1 MSRQGMGQGARPGI
15 RQVAARAG
23 VAVGTVSAYLNHPDR
38 VSAERARRIA
48 AAIDELGFVP
58 SSAGRQLRLGV
69 SSLIGYLSPDVSNPH
84 FSEIAQEVEYRA
96 ERLGMTVFFAHSHGD
111 REREDAYLEA
121 FEQRQVRGL
130 LVSSFEPIE
139 SRLAA
144 MRERGTPS
152 VLVGRRACD
161 EHQPSVSIDDVSGG
175 RQAAEHLIEQGCRR
189 LAFVGGP
196 LPVQQVTDRLD
207 GARQATDA
215 HPDVAG
221 PEVIEVAE
229 RSIAAGRAVGA
240 ALAARPA
247 ADRPDGVFAANDVL
261 ALGVLQA
268 LVAGGVSVPDEVAL
282 VGYDDNEFAEASLI
296 PLTSVR
302 ARHGDFGAAAV
313 DLLFEAIERETGA
326 SPDAAPAQR
335 EGTAAQ
341 RVFAPEL
348 IVRESSRRLT
358 H

>member
-1 MSRQGMGQGARPGI
+1 MTGADVPRSAGAAGSRPGI

-48 AAIDELGFVP
+48 EAIHELGFVP

-96 ERLGMTVFFAHSHGD
+96 ERLGLTVFFAHSHGD

-144 MRERGTPS
+144 MRDRGTPS

-161 EHQPSVSIDDVSGG
+161 ERQPSISIDDLSGG
-175 RQAAEHLIEQGCRR
+175 RQAAEHLLENGCRR

-196 LPVQQVTDRLD
+196 LPVPQVADRLE
-207 GARQATDA
+207 GARQA
-215 HPDVAG
+215 VAG
-221 PEVIEVAE
+221 APGSEIEVVEVAE

-240 ALAARPA
+240 SLAARVS
-247 ADRPDGVFAANDVL
+247 DHRSDGVFVANDVL
-261 ALGVLQA
+261 ALGVLQG
-268 LVAGGVSVPDEVAL
+268 LISGGVSVPHDVAL

-302 ARHGDFGAAAV
+302 ARHEDFGATAV
-313 DLLFEAIERETGA
+313 DLLFEAIEH
-326 SPDAAPAQR
+326 
-335 EGTAAQ
+335 GTVTQ
-341 RVFAPEL
+341 RVYEPEL
-348 IVRESSRRLT
+348 IVRESSRRT
-358 H
+358 TP

>member
-1 MSRQGMGQGARPGI
+1 MGQGARPGI

-48 AAIDELGFVP
+48 EAIDELGFVP

-144 MRERGTPS
+144 MRDRGTPS

-161 EHQPSVSIDDVSGG
+161 ERQLSVSIDDVSGG

-207 GARQATDA
+207 GVRQATDA
-215 HPDVAG
+215 HPDVGG

-268 LVAGGVSVPDEVAL
+268 LVAGGVSVPGEVAL

-313 DLLFEAIERETGA
+313 DLLFDAIERQAG
-326 SPDAAPAQR
+326 APADTAAAQR
-335 EGTAAQ
+335 VGTDAQ

-348 IVRESSRRLT
+348 IVRESSRRLRP
-358 H
+358 

>member
-1 MSRQGMGQGARPGI
+1 MPATEDRPGHRPGI

-48 AAIDELGFVP
+48 EAIDELGFVP

-84 FSEIAQEVEYRA
+84 FSEIALEVEYRA

-152 VLVGRRACD
+152 VLVGRRARD
-161 EHQPSVSIDDVSGG
+161 ERQPSISIDDVSGG
-175 RQAAEHLIEQGCRR
+175 RQAAAHLLAGGCRR
-189 LAFVGGP
+189 IAFVGGP
-196 LPVQQVTDRLD
+196 LPVQQVADRLD
-207 GARQATDA
+207 GARQA
-215 HPDVAG
+215 VAG
-221 PEVIEVAE
+221 TPGVIDVEEVAE

-240 ALAARPA
+240 ALAARPG
-247 ADRPDGVFAANDVL
+247 ADRPDGVLAANDLL

-268 LVAGGVSVPDEVAL
+268 LIAGGVSVPRDIAV

-302 ARHGDFGAAAV
+302 AQHADFGATAV
-313 DLLFEAIERETGA
+313 DLLFEAIEHGTVV
-326 SPDAAPAQR
+326 QR
-335 EGTAAQ
+335 IYE
-341 RVFAPEL
+341 PEL
-348 IVRESSRRLT
+348 IVRESSRRVPA
-358 H
+358 

>member
-1 MSRQGMGQGARPGI
+1 MTRQGTAPGRPGI
-15 RQVAARAG
+15 RQVAALAG

-38 VSAERARRIA
+38 VSAERARRIGE
-48 AAIDELGFVP
+48 AIDRLGFVP

-152 VLVGRRACD
+152 VLVGRRAR
-161 EHQPSVSIDDVSGG
+161 EASQPSVSIDDVSGG
-175 RQAAEHLIEQGCRR
+175 RQAAEHLVANGCRR

-196 LPVQQVTDRLD
+196 LPVEQVADRLA
-207 GARQATDA
+207 GARRAA
-215 HPDVAG
+215 AG
-221 PEVIEVAE
+221 GSAGIEVVEVAE

-240 ALAARPA
+240 ALAARPPGE
-247 ADRPDGVFAANDVL
+247 RPDGVFAANDVL

-268 LVAGGVSVPDEVAL
+268 LVAGGVSVPHDLAL

-302 ARHGDFGAAAV
+302 ARHEDFGATAV
-313 DLLFEAIERETGA
+313 DLLFEAIER
-326 SPDAAPAQR
+326 
-335 EGTAAQ
+335 GTVAQ
-341 RVFAPEL
+341 RVYEPEL
-348 IVRESSRRLT
+348 IVRESSRRAAR
-358 H
+358 

>member
-1 MSRQGMGQGARPGI
+1 MSRPGI

-48 AAIDELGFVP
+48 EAIDELGFVP

-121 FEQRQVRGL
+121 FEQRQVRGI
-130 LVSSFEPIE
+130 LVSSFQPIE
-139 SRLAA
+139 ARLAA

-161 EHQPSVSIDDVSGG
+161 GLQPSVSIDDVSGG
-175 RQAAEHLIEQGCRR
+175 RQAGEHLIANGCRR

-196 LPVQQVTDRLD
+196 LPVQQVADRLD
-207 GARQATDA
+207 GMRTAAVAASIDP
-215 HPDVAG
+215 PD
-221 PEVIEVAE
+221 VIEVAE
-229 RSIAAGRAVGA
+229 RSIAVGRAVGA

-247 ADRPDGVFAANDVL
+247 AERPDGVFAANDVL
-261 ALGVLQA
+261 ALGLLQA
-268 LVAGGVSVPDEVAL
+268 LVAGGVSVPGEMAL

-302 ARHGDFGAAAV
+302 ARHDDFGAAAV
-313 DLLFEAIERETGA
+313 DLLFEAIERGTGPRA
-326 SPDAAPAQR
+326 DGA
-335 EGTAAQ
+335 TTQ
-341 RVFAPEL
+341 RVYEPEL
-348 IVRESSRRLT
+348 IVRESSRRA

>member
-1 MSRQGMGQGARPGI
+1 MSRPGI
-15 RQVAARAG
+15 RQVAAHAG

-38 VSAERARRIA
+38 VSPERAGRIA

-69 SSLIGYLSPDVSNPH
+69 SSLIGYLSPDVSNPR
-84 FSEIAQEVEYRA
+84 FSELAQEVEYRA

-121 FEQRQVRGL
+121 FEQRQVRGI
-130 LVSSFEPIE
+130 LVSSFQPIE
-139 SRLAA
+139 ARLAA

-161 EHQPSVSIDDVSGG
+161 DLQPSVSIDDVSGG
-175 RQAAEHLIEQGCRR
+175 RQAGEHLIANGCRR

-196 LPVQQVTDRLD
+196 LPVQQVADRLD
-207 GARQATDA
+207 GMRTAAVAASVDA
-215 HPDVAG
+215 

-229 RSIAAGRAVGA
+229 RSIAVGRAVGA

-247 ADRPDGVFAANDVL
+247 TQRPDGVFAANDVL
-261 ALGVLQA
+261 ALGLLQA
-268 LVAGGVSVPDEVAL
+268 LVAGGVSVPGEVAL

-302 ARHGDFGAAAV
+302 ARHDDFGAAAV
-313 DLLFEAIERETGA
+313 DLLFEAIEHGRGPRADGA
-326 SPDAAPAQR
+326 
-335 EGTAAQ
+335 TAQ
-341 RVFAPEL
+341 RVYEPEL
-348 IVRESSRRLT
+348 IVRESSRRA

>member
-1 MSRQGMGQGARPGI
+1 MPATEERPGHRPGI

-48 AAIDELGFVP
+48 EAIDDLGFVP

-69 SSLIGYLSPDVSNPH
+69 STLIGYLSPDVSNPR

-96 ERLGMTVFFAHSHGD
+96 ERLGLTVFFAHSHGD

-139 SRLAA
+139 DRLAA

-161 EHQPSVSIDDVSGG
+161 ERQPSISIDDVSGG
-175 RQAAEHLIEQGCRR
+175 RQAAAHLLAGGCRR
-189 LAFVGGP
+189 IVFAGGP
-196 LPVQQVTDRLD
+196 LPVQQVADRLD
-207 GARQATDA
+207 GARQA
-215 HPDVAG
+215 VAG
-221 PEVIEVAE
+221 TSGVIDVEEVAE

-247 ADRPDGVFAANDVL
+247 ADRPDGVFAANDLL

-268 LVAGGVSVPDEVAL
+268 LIAGGVSVPRDIAV

-302 ARHGDFGAAAV
+302 AQHADFGATAV
-313 DLLFEAIERETGA
+313 DLLFEAIEHGTVV
-326 SPDAAPAQR
+326 QR
-335 EGTAAQ
+335 IYE
-341 RVFAPEL
+341 PEL
-348 IVRESSRRLT
+348 IVRESSRRVPA
-358 H
+358 

>member
-1 MSRQGMGQGARPGI
+1 MSATEDRPGHRPGI
-15 RQVAARAG
+15 RQVAARAA

-48 AAIDELGFVP
+48 EAIDELGFVP

-69 SSLIGYLSPDVSNPH
+69 STLIGYLSPDVSNPR

-96 ERLGMTVFFAHSHGD
+96 ERLGHTVFFAHSHGD

-139 SRLAA
+139 NRLAA

-152 VLVGRRACD
+152 VLVGRRARD
-161 EHQPSVSIDDVSGG
+161 ERQPSISIDDVSGG
-175 RQAAEHLIEQGCRR
+175 RQAAAHLLAGGCRR
-189 LAFVGGP
+189 IAFVGGP
-196 LPVQQVTDRLD
+196 LPVQQVADRLD
-207 GARQATDA
+207 GARQA
-215 HPDVAG
+215 VAG
-221 PEVIEVAE
+221 TSGVIDVEEVAE

-240 ALAARPA
+240 ELAARPA
-247 ADRPDGVFAANDVL
+247 ADRPDGVFAANDLL

-268 LVAGGVSVPDEVAL
+268 LIAGGVSVPRDIAV

-302 ARHGDFGAAAV
+302 AQHADFGATAV
-313 DLLFEAIERETGA
+313 DLLFEAIEHGTVV
-326 SPDAAPAQR
+326 QR
-335 EGTAAQ
+335 IYE
-341 RVFAPEL
+341 PEL
-348 IVRESSRRLT
+348 IVRESSRRVPA
-358 H
+358 

>member
-1 MSRQGMGQGARPGI
+1 MTGADVNRQASQGARPGI
-15 RQVAARAG
+15 RQVAAHAG

-48 AAIDELGFVP
+48 EAIDELGFVP
-58 SSAGRQLRLGV
+58 SIAGRQLRLGV
-69 SSLIGYLSPDVSNPH
+69 STLIGYLSPDVSNPH

-111 REREDAYLEA
+111 RDREDAYLEA

-130 LVSSFEPIE
+130 LVSSFQPIE
-139 SRLAA
+139 DRLAA
-144 MRERGTPS
+144 MRQRGTAS
-152 VLVGRRACD
+152 VLVGRRARD

-175 RQAAEHLIEQGCRR
+175 RQAGEHLVGNGCRR

-196 LPVQQVTDRLD
+196 LAVPQVADRLEGVRQSVVSGTG
-207 GARQATDA
+207 GAL
-215 HPDVAG
+215 
-221 PEVIEVAE
+221 EVIEVGE

-240 ALAARPA
+240 ELAERAR
-247 ADRPDGVFAANDVL
+247 ADRPDGVLAANDVL
-261 ALGVLQA
+261 ALGILQA
-268 LVAGGVSVPDEVAL
+268 LVAGGVAVPGEVAL

-302 ARHGDFGAAAV
+302 ARHDDFGAAAV
-313 DLLFEAIERETGA
+313 DLLFEAIERG
-326 SPDAAPAQR
+326 PAVSR
-335 EGTAAQ
+335 GGPLS

-348 IVRESSRRLT
+348 IVRESSRRT
-358 H
+358 P

>member
-1 MSRQGMGQGARPGI
+1 MTRQAGGGQGGGQGLRPGI

-48 AAIDELGFVP
+48 EAIDELGFVP

-111 REREDAYLEA
+111 LEREDAYLEA

-130 LVSSFEPIE
+130 LVSSFQPIE
-139 SRLAA
+139 GRLAA

-152 VLVGRRACD
+152 VLVGRRARD
-161 EHQPSVSIDDVSGG
+161 ESQPSVSIDDVSGG
-175 RQAAEHLIEQGCRR
+175 RQAAEHLIGNGCRR

-196 LPVQQVTDRLD
+196 LPVQQVADRLE
-207 GARQATDA
+207 GVRQA
-215 HPDVAG
+215 VAAARG
-221 PEVIEVAE
+221 SVLEVVEVAE
-229 RSIAAGRAVGA
+229 RSIAAGRAVGGSI
-240 ALAARPA
+240 AARPA

-268 LVAGGVSVPDEVAL
+268 LVAGGVSVPHEVAL

-302 ARHGDFGAAAV
+302 ARHEDFGATAV
-313 DLLFEAIERETGA
+313 DLLFEAIE
-326 SPDAAPAQR
+326 Q
-335 EGTAAQ
+335 GTVAQ
-341 RVFAPEL
+341 RVYEPEL
-348 IVRESSRRLT
+348 IVRESSGRST
-358 H
+358 S

>member
-1 MSRQGMGQGARPGI
+1 MTGAEVSPQGSAPGRPGI

-38 VSAERARRIA
+38 VSAERARRIGE
-48 AAIDELGFVP
+48 AIDELGFVP

-111 REREDAYLEA
+111 RDREDAYLEA

-139 SRLAA
+139 ERLAA

-152 VLVGRRACD
+152 VLVGRRAR
-161 EHQPSVSIDDVSGG
+161 EASQPSISIDDVSGG
-175 RQAAEHLIEQGCRR
+175 RQAAEHLVASGCRR

-196 LPVQQVTDRLD
+196 LPVQQVTDRLA
-207 GARQATDA
+207 GARQAVA
-215 HPDVAG
+215 AEPVAG
-221 PEVIEVAE
+221 IEVVEVAE

-247 ADRPDGVFAANDVL
+247 AERPDGVFAANDVL

-268 LVAGGVSVPDEVAL
+268 LAAGGVSVPRDVAL

-302 ARHGDFGAAAV
+302 ARHEDFGATAV
-313 DLLFEAIERETGA
+313 DLLFEAIEHGA
-326 SPDAAPAQR
+326 V
-335 EGTAAQ
+335 AQ
-341 RVFAPEL
+341 RVYEPEL
-348 IVRESSRRLT
+348 IVRESSRRAAP
-358 H
+358 

>member
-1 MSRQGMGQGARPGI
+1 MSATEDRPGHRPGI

-48 AAIDELGFVP
+48 EAIDELGFVP

-69 SSLIGYLSPDVSNPH
+69 STLIGYLSPDVSNPR

-96 ERLGMTVFFAHSHGD
+96 ERLGLTVFFAHSHGD

-121 FEQRQVRGL
+121 FEQRQARGL

-139 SRLAA
+139 NRLAA

-152 VLVGRRACD
+152 VLVGRRARD
-161 EHQPSVSIDDVSGG
+161 ERQPSISIDDVSGG
-175 RQAAEHLIEQGCRR
+175 RQAAAHLLAGGCRR
-189 LAFVGGP
+189 IAFAGGP
-196 LPVQQVTDRLD
+196 LPVQQVADRLD
-207 GARQATDA
+207 GARQA
-215 HPDVAG
+215 VAG
-221 PEVIEVAE
+221 TSGVIDVEEVAE

-247 ADRPDGVFAANDVL
+247 ADRPDGVFAANDLL

-268 LVAGGVSVPDEVAL
+268 LIAGGVSVPRDIAV

-302 ARHGDFGAAAV
+302 AQHADFGATAV
-313 DLLFEAIERETGA
+313 DLLFEAIEHGTVV
-326 SPDAAPAQR
+326 QR
-335 EGTAAQ
+335 IYE
-341 RVFAPEL
+341 PEL
-348 IVRESSRRLT
+348 IVRESSRRVPV
-358 H
+358 

>member
-1 MSRQGMGQGARPGI
+1 VSRQSGPGQRPGI

-23 VAVGTVSAYLNHPDR
+23 VAIGTVSAYLNHPDR
-38 VSAERARRIA
+38 VSAERAARIA
-48 AAIDELGFVP
+48 EAIEELGFVP
-58 SSAGRQLRLGV
+58 SIAGRQLRLGV

-111 REREDAYLEA
+111 RDREDAYLEA

-130 LVSSFEPIE
+130 LVSSFAPIE
-139 SRLAA
+139 DRLAA

-161 EHQPSVSIDDVSGG
+161 EAQPSVSIDDVSGG
-175 RQAAEHLIEQGCRR
+175 RQAVEHLVAEGCRR

-196 LPVQQVTDRLD
+196 LPVQQVADRLA
-207 GARQATDA
+207 GARAALEAAPGA
-215 HPDVAG
+215 HAL
-221 PEVIEVAE
+221 EVIEVAE

-240 ALAARPA
+240 ALAARPVA
-247 ADRPDGVFAANDVL
+247 ERPDGVFAANDVL
-261 ALGVLQA
+261 ALGLLQA
-268 LVAGGVSVPDEVAL
+268 LVAAGVAVPHEVAL

-302 ARHGDFGAAAV
+302 ARHEDFGATAV
-313 DLLFEAIERETGA
+313 DLLFEAIEHWPRPA
-326 SPDAAPAQR
+326 SELAAAR
-335 EGTAAQ
+335 
-341 RVFAPEL
+341 RVFEPEL
-348 IVRESSRRLT
+348 IVRDSSRRS
-358 H
+358 

>member
-1 MSRQGMGQGARPGI
+1 MSRPGI

-48 AAIDELGFVP
+48 EAIDELGFVP

-121 FEQRQVRGL
+121 FEQRQVRGI
-130 LVSSFEPIE
+130 LVSSFQPIE
-139 SRLAA
+139 ARLAA

-152 VLVGRRACD
+152 VLVGRRARD
-161 EHQPSVSIDDVSGG
+161 ELQPSVSIDDVSGG
-175 RQAAEHLIEQGCRR
+175 RQAGEHLIANGCRR

-196 LPVQQVTDRLD
+196 LPVQQVADRLE
-207 GARQATDA
+207 GVRSAAAAASVDA
-215 HPDVAG
+215 

-229 RSIAAGRAVGA
+229 RSIAVGRAVGA
-240 ALAARPA
+240 ALAARSA
-247 ADRPDGVFAANDVL
+247 AERPDGVFAANDVL
-261 ALGVLQA
+261 ALGLLQA
-268 LVAGGVSVPDEVAL
+268 LVAGGVAVPGEVAL

-302 ARHGDFGAAAV
+302 ARHDDFGAAAV
-313 DLLFEAIERETGA
+313 DLLFEAIEHGT
-326 SPDAAPAQR
+326 SPRAD
-335 EGTAAQ
+335 GTAAQ
-341 RVFAPEL
+341 RVYEPEL
-348 IVRESSRRLT
+348 IVRESSRRA

>member
-1 MSRQGMGQGARPGI
+1 MPATEDRPGHRPGI

-48 AAIDELGFVP
+48 EAIDDLGFVP

-69 SSLIGYLSPDVSNPH
+69 STLIGYLSPDVSNPR

-96 ERLGMTVFFAHSHGD
+96 ERLGLTVFFAHSHGD

-152 VLVGRRACD
+152 VLVGRRARD
-161 EHQPSVSIDDVSGG
+161 ERQPSISIDDVSGG
-175 RQAAEHLIEQGCRR
+175 RQAAAHLLAGGCRR
-189 LAFVGGP
+189 IAFVGGP
-196 LPVQQVTDRLD
+196 LPVQQVADRLD
-207 GARQATDA
+207 GARQA
-215 HPDVAG
+215 VAG
-221 PEVIEVAE
+221 TPGVIDVEEVAE

-247 ADRPDGVFAANDVL
+247 ADRPDGVFAANDLL

-268 LVAGGVSVPDEVAL
+268 LIAGGVSVPRDIAV

-302 ARHGDFGAAAV
+302 AQHADFGATAV
-313 DLLFEAIERETGA
+313 DLLFEAIEHGTVV
-326 SPDAAPAQR
+326 QR
-335 EGTAAQ
+335 IYE
-341 RVFAPEL
+341 PEL
-348 IVRESSRRLT
+348 IVRESSRRVPA
-358 H
+358 

>member
-1 MSRQGMGQGARPGI
+1 MAAAEERGGHRPGI

-48 AAIDELGFVP
+48 TAIDELGFVP

-69 SSLIGYLSPDVSNPH
+69 STLIGYLSPDVSNPH

-96 ERLGMTVFFAHSHGD
+96 ERLGLTVFFAHSHGD
-111 REREDAYLEA
+111 REREDAYLAA

-130 LVSSFEPIE
+130 LVSSFEPVE
-139 SRLAA
+139 TRLAA

-161 EHQPSVSIDDVSGG
+161 ERQPSISVDDVSGG
-175 RQAAEHLIEQGCRR
+175 RQAAEPLLASGCRR

-196 LPVQQVTDRLD
+196 LPVQQVADRLD
-207 GARQATDA
+207 GARQA
-215 HPDVAG
+215 VAG
-221 PEVIEVAE
+221 AAGGVVEVVEVTE
-229 RSIAAGRAVGA
+229 RSIAAGRAIGA

-268 LVAGGVSVPDEVAL
+268 LIAGDVAVPRDIAV

-302 ARHGDFGAAAV
+302 AQHADFGATAV
-313 DLLFEAIERETGA
+313 DLLFDAIEH
-326 SPDAAPAQR
+326 
-335 EGTAAQ
+335 GTVAQ
-341 RVFAPEL
+341 RVFEPEL
-348 IVRESSRRLT
+348 IVRRSSRRSPA
-358 H
+358 

>member
-1 MSRQGMGQGARPGI
+1 MPAPEERPGHRPGI

-48 AAIDELGFVP
+48 EAIDDLGFVP

-69 SSLIGYLSPDVSNPH
+69 STLIGYLSPDVSNPR

-96 ERLGMTVFFAHSHGD
+96 ERLGLTVFFAHSHGD

-152 VLVGRRACD
+152 VLVGRRARD
-161 EHQPSVSIDDVSGG
+161 ERQPSISIDDVSGG
-175 RQAAEHLIEQGCRR
+175 RQAAAHLLAGGCRR
-189 LAFVGGP
+189 IAFVGGP
-196 LPVQQVTDRLD
+196 LPVQQVADRLD
-207 GARQATDA
+207 GARQA
-215 HPDVAG
+215 VAG
-221 PEVIEVAE
+221 TPGVIDVEEVAE

-247 ADRPDGVFAANDVL
+247 ADRPDGVFAANDLL

-268 LVAGGVSVPDEVAL
+268 LIAGGVSVPRDIAV

-302 ARHGDFGAAAV
+302 AQHADFGATAV
-313 DLLFEAIERETGA
+313 DLLFEAIEHGTVV
-326 SPDAAPAQR
+326 QR
-335 EGTAAQ
+335 IYE
-341 RVFAPEL
+341 PEL
-348 IVRESSRRLT
+348 IVRESSRRVPA
-358 H
+358 

>member
-1 MSRQGMGQGARPGI
+1 MSPQSGPSSQRPGI

-48 AAIDELGFVP
+48 EAIDELGFVP
-58 SSAGRQLRLGV
+58 SIAGRQLRLGV

-96 ERLGMTVFFAHSHGD
+96 ERLGLTVFFAHSHGD
-111 REREDAYLEA
+111 RDREDAYLEA

-130 LVSSFEPIE
+130 LVSSFAPIE
-139 SRLAA
+139 DRLAA
-144 MRERGTPS
+144 MRDRGTPS

-161 EHQPSVSIDDVSGG
+161 AGQPSVSIDDVSGG
-175 RQAAEHLIEQGCRR
+175 RQAARHLLESGCRR

-196 LPVQQVTDRLD
+196 LPVQQVADRLA
-207 GARQATDA
+207 GARAA
-215 HPDVAG
+215 LEANPG
-221 PEVIEVAE
+221 SSSLEVIEVAE

-247 ADRPDGVFAANDVL
+247 AERPDAVFAANDVL

-268 LVAGGVSVPDEVAL
+268 LVAAGVAVPGEVAL

-302 ARHGDFGAAAV
+302 ARHEGFGGAAV
-313 DLLFEAIERETGA
+313 DLLFEAIEQWPRPATGLA
-326 SPDAAPAQR
+326 V
-335 EGTAAQ
+335 AQ
-341 RVFAPEL
+341 RVFEPEL
-348 IVRESSRRLT
+348 IVRDSSRRP
-358 H
+358 